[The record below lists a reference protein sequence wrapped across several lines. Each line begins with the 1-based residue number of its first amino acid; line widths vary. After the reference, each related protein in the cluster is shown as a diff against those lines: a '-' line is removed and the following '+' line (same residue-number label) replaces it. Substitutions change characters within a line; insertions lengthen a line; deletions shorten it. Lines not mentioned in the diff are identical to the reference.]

1 MISYNSFFTL
11 KNMKITEL
19 SAISPI
25 DGRYSKLVDSLQ
37 GIFSEYALIK
47 YRILVE
53 IEWFIH
59 LHKQSILP
67 KLTTSSMS
75 FLTRLQKEFSLKEAK
90 KIKSIEKKT
99 NHDVKAVEYYLK
111 DQFRKTKQL
120 KGLVEFIHFGCTSE
134 DINNIA
140 YALMVKDASSLLL
153 KNDISKLNTL
163 LKKKAHQFAENP
175 MISRT
180 HGQLATPTT
189 VGKELANFSYRL
201 DIILEDLYQTN
212 LSAKMNGAV
221 GNYNA
226 HLVAYPKA
234 DWEKISRTF
243 VNKLGLEWSPYTT
256 QVEPKDNMARLFHNH
271 ERLNNVLLDFC
282 RDMWGYISLD
292 YFSQKTTKG
301 EVGSS
306 TMPHKIN
313 PIDFENAEG
322 NLDLANSIFHF
333 LSSKITKSRWQRD
346 LSDSTSMRNI
356 GSCFAYTLIALS
368 SLIKGI
374 NKLQINE
381 KIINRDLEDAWE
393 VLTEAIQTVMR
404 KHHIEGGYEVMKEIS
419 RGKNIK
425 KEDLHSI
432 INSLDIPTVEK
443 NKLLKLTPSNYLGLS
458 KKLAKQI

>member
-1 MISYNSFFTL
+1 
-11 KNMKITEL
+11 MKLTEL

-25 DGRYSKLVDSLQ
+25 DGRYSQLVESLQ
-37 GIFSEYALIK
+37 EIFSEYALIK
-47 YRILVE
+47 YRIFVE

-59 LHKQSILP
+59 LSKQRQIKELPHLTKQSIAYLSNIE
-67 KLTTSSMS
+67 KN
-75 FLTRLQKEFSLKEAK
+75 FNQAEAK
-90 KIKSIEKKT
+90 KVKNLEKKT
-99 NHDVKAVEYYLK
+99 NHDVKAVEYYLR
-111 DQFRKTKQL
+111 DQFTKSKQL
-120 KGLVEFIHFGCTSE
+120 KGLSEFIHFGCTSE
-134 DINNIA
+134 DINNIS
-140 YALMVKDASSLLL
+140 YALMVKDASKLL
-153 KNDISKLNTL
+153 ISKHINKFNNL
-163 LKKKAHQFAENP
+163 LKKKAHQYAEIP
-175 MISRT
+175 MVSRT
-180 HGQLATPTT
+180 HGQVATPTT
-189 VGKELANFSYRL
+189 VGKELANFSSR
-201 DIILEDLYQTN
+201 IDLISIVISETG
-212 LSAKMNGAV
+212 LRGKMNGAV

-226 HLVAYPKA
+226 HLIAYPNV
-234 DWEKISRTF
+234 DWEKVSKTF
-243 VNKLGLEWSPYTT
+243 ITKVGLLWAPYTT
-256 QVEPKDNMARLFHNH
+256 QVEPKDSMAKLFNGH
-271 ERLNNVLLDFC
+271 ERLNNVLLDFS
-282 RDMWGYISLD
+282 RDMWGYISIN
-292 YFSQKTTKG
+292 YFSQKTVKG

-306 TMPHKIN
+306 TMPHKVN

-356 GSCFAYTLIALS
+356 GSCFAYTLIAVS

-374 NKLQINE
+374 NKLEVNKKVINQ
-381 KIINRDLEDAWE
+381 DLEDAWE

-404 KHHIEGGYEVMKEIS
+404 KHHIESGYEVMKKIS

>member
-1 MISYNSFFTL
+1 
-11 KNMKITEL
+11 MKMTEL

-25 DGRYSKLVDSLQ
+25 DGRYSHLVESLQ
-37 GIFSEYALIK
+37 DVFSEYALIK
-47 YRILVE
+47 YRIFVE

-59 LHKQSILP
+59 LSKQPKITELPRLTKQSI
-67 KLTTSSMS
+67 T
-75 FLTRLQKEFSLKEAK
+75 FLTNIEKNFNLTEARK
-90 KIKSIEKKT
+90 VKNIEKKT

-111 DQFRKTKQL
+111 DKFKKSKQL
-120 KGLVEFIHFGCTSE
+120 KGLAEFLHFGCTSE
-134 DINNIA
+134 DINNIS
-140 YALMVKDASSLLL
+140 YALMVKDASKLI
-153 KNDISKLNTL
+153 ISKDINKFNDL
-163 LKKKAHQFAENP
+163 LKKKAHQYAEIP

-180 HGQLATPTT
+180 HGQVATPTT
-189 VGKELANFSYRL
+189 VGKELANFSSRI
-201 DIILEDLYQTN
+201 DRILIVISETGLRG
-212 LSAKMNGAV
+212 KMNGAV

-226 HLVAYPKA
+226 HLIAYPKVN
-234 DWEKISRTF
+234 WERVSKTF
-243 VNKLGLEWSPYTT
+243 ITQIGLHWSPYTT
-256 QVEPKDNMARLFHNH
+256 QVEPKDSMAKLFHGH

-292 YFSQKTTKG
+292 YFSQKIAKS

-306 TMPHKIN
+306 TMPHKVN

-374 NKLQINE
+374 NKLEVNKEVINQDIE
-381 KIINRDLEDAWE
+381 NAWE

-404 KHHIEGGYEVMKEIS
+404 KYHIEDGYEIMKKIS
-419 RGKNIK
+419 RGKTIEK
-425 KEDLHSI
+425 KDLHDI
-432 INSLDIPTVEK
+432 INTLDIPTTEK
-443 NKLLKLTPSNYLGLS
+443 NKLLKLTPSTYLGLS
-458 KKLAKQI
+458 RELAKQI

>member
-1 MISYNSFFTL
+1 
-11 KNMKITEL
+11 MKMTEL

-25 DGRYSKLVDSLQ
+25 DGRYSHLVESLKDV
-37 GIFSEYALIK
+37 FSEYALIK
-47 YRILVE
+47 YRIFVE

-59 LHKQSILP
+59 LSKQPKITELPRLTKQSI
-67 KLTTSSMS
+67 T
-75 FLTRLQKEFSLKEAK
+75 FLTNIEKNFNLTEARK
-90 KIKSIEKKT
+90 VKNIEKKT

-111 DQFRKTKQL
+111 DKFKKSKQL
-120 KGLVEFIHFGCTSE
+120 KGLAEFLHFGCTSE
-134 DINNIA
+134 DINNIS
-140 YALMVKDASSLLL
+140 YALMVKDASKLI
-153 KNDISKLNTL
+153 ISKDINKFNDL
-163 LKKKAHQFAENP
+163 LKKKAHQYAEIP

-180 HGQLATPTT
+180 HGQVATPTT
-189 VGKELANFSYRL
+189 VGKELANFSSRIDRISIVISETGL
-201 DIILEDLYQTN
+201 RG
-212 LSAKMNGAV
+212 KMNGAV

-226 HLVAYPKA
+226 HLIAYPKVN
-234 DWEKISRTF
+234 WERVSKTF
-243 VNKLGLEWSPYTT
+243 ITQIGLHWSPYTT
-256 QVEPKDNMARLFHNH
+256 QVEPKDSMAKLFHGH

-292 YFSQKTTKG
+292 YFSQKIAKS

-306 TMPHKIN
+306 TMPHKVN

-374 NKLQINE
+374 NKLEVNKEVINQDIE
-381 KIINRDLEDAWE
+381 NAWE

-404 KHHIEGGYEVMKEIS
+404 KYHIEDGYEIMKKIS
-419 RGKNIK
+419 RGKTVEK
-425 KEDLHSI
+425 KDLHAI
-432 INSLDIPTVEK
+432 INTLNIPTAEK
-443 NKLLKLTPSNYLGLS
+443 NKLLKLTPSTYLGFS
-458 KKLAKQI
+458 SKLAKQI